1 MGATRG
7 VFAASFLFQAPGVT
21 KLRGKIRRVKIT
33 MRDIRGPT
41 LLALL
46 IIAVST
52 LVPFA
57 HTQERT
63 NDEKTSEPSYVVV
76 LKNGQRIPARTKPV
90 NAFGKLRY
98 MEPGGT
104 NRVLPISEVDVDKTR
119 EANAR
124 APSHNRGGTLSTGGD
139 LAGAMPSKPGDASR
153 ETGGIEKTRDR
164 TVKVYSATW
173 CPYCTKLKKFLAEN
187 GISASITE
195 VDKLPKAEQERAHAE
210 MRRLTGKVSYP
221 TVVIGDR
228 AVAGFSPQWILK
240 SLEG

>member
-1 MGATRG
+1 
-7 VFAASFLFQAPGVT
+7 
-21 KLRGKIRRVKIT
+21 
-33 MRDIRGPT
+33 MRDMRGLI

-46 IIAVST
+46 IIAIST
-52 LVPFA
+52 LVPVA
-57 HTQERT
+57 YSQELA
-63 NDEKTSEPSYVVV
+63 NDEKTSEASYFVV

-119 EANAR
+119 EANAQ
-124 APSHNRGGTLSTGGD
+124 APTKKGGGTLSVGGE
-139 LAGAMPSKPGDASR
+139 LAGSQPSKPGDASR
-153 ETGGIEKTRDR
+153 ESGGVEKTRNR

-173 CPYCTKLKKFLAEN
+173 CPYCNQLKQFLAKN

-195 VDKLPKAEQERAHAE
+195 VDRLPKAEQSRAEAE
-210 MRRLTGKVSYP
+210 MKRLTGKVSFP
-221 TVVIGDR
+221 TVVIGDQ

-240 SLEG
+240 SLER